1 VTVTVVGT
9 AASGALTV
17 IVPEFVPSG
26 STARFRVTIT
36 LALASVPDAC
46 ERVAQATLLVAVHTS
61 ASLSDAP
68 PLTMLSVLV
77 VLSSAAQL
85 RLVGETESTAGVDE
99 GHPESAST
107 KTDASTTPPTILNV
121 VITHPPS

>member
-36 LALASVPDAC
+36 LALASVPDVC
-46 ERVAQATLLVAVHTS
+46 ERVAQATLQVAVHTS

-68 PLTMLSVLV
+68 PLTMVSVLV
-77 VLSSAAQL
+77 VLSPAAQL

-99 GHPESAST
+99 GHPESADIR
-107 KTDASTTPPTILNV
+107 TDASTIPPIVLNAV
-121 VITHPPS
+121 TTLPPS